1 MELKFKRKLSTNKFG
16 YTYIN
21 IPAEVVNALN
31 CINVYLVVDNSNRV
45 YIEPILAN

>member
-31 CINVYLVVDNSNRV
+31 CINVNLVVDNSNRV